1 MGRSSRSRQGFA
13 EWAVKGLIRGVVG
26 IALALLAAY
35 LVYRVAAAFAEAAR
49 QTLGG

>member
-1 MGRSSRSRQGFA
+1 MGRRRRESFA
-13 EWAVKGLIRGVVG
+13 EWAVRGLIRGVAG

-35 LVYRVAAAFAEAAR
+35 LIYRIAAAAFAEAAR

>member
-1 MGRSSRSRQGFA
+1 MGRRRRRQGFA
-13 EWAVKGLIRGVVG
+13 EWAVRGLIRATPR

-35 LVYRVAAAFAEAAR
+35 LIYRIAAAAFAEAAR